1 VSHEVLY
8 LSRADVE
15 AVGLPMADIL
25 TAVEAGFREKGQ
37 GRVEMPPKIGIHP
50 GGADFFHAMPGLV
63 PAAKAAG
70 VKWVANILKN
80 AERGLPT
87 ISGLLIL
94 NAPDTGLPVSVMD
107 CTWITAQRTGA
118 ASAIAAKYLGPP
130 DPRRLAILG
139 CGVQGR
145 SHLEA
150 MTTQCPSLRDA
161 LAYDRRR
168 DAAERFA
175 AEMADRHRIAVAV
188 CDDPQGAVASADI
201 IVTATEIR
209 KDPAP
214 VIRAEWVRP
223 GAFCMSV
230 DFDAQF
236 TPEAMRGMDLLAT
249 DDVPQFEH
257 YRAMGY
263 FRATPPVRTDLG
275 EVVAGRTPGRTG
287 DRQRILS
294 LHLGL
299 AIADMVTAVLV
310 YERAR
315 AQGIGIPL
323 PL

>member
-1 VSHEVLY
+1 
-8 LSRADVE
+8 
-15 AVGLPMADIL
+15 
-25 TAVEAGFREKGQ
+25 
-37 GRVEMPPKIGIHP
+37 
-50 GGADFFHAMPGLV
+50 
-63 PAAKAAG
+63 
-70 VKWVANILKN
+70 
-80 AERGLPT
+80 
-87 ISGLLIL
+87 
-94 NAPDTGLPVSVMD
+94 
-107 CTWITAQRTGA
+107 
-118 ASAIAAKYLGPP
+118 
-130 DPRRLAILG
+130 
-139 CGVQGR
+139 
-145 SHLEA
+145 

-249 DDVPQFEH
+249 DDVPQLEQ

-275 EVVAGRTPGRTG
+275 DVVAGRTPGRTG